1 MLKIIFLGKQNKRF
15 DKPSRNNLQSNTN
28 KSENSYSTSNNNNFS
43 MNLENESHH
52 EKDDVIIM
60 NETSSLNCESL
71 SNSYRQS
78 NSLYAE
84 EITVEHSVMIYKNIL
99 SSLEKIQLTSSEIAD
114 NISIKL
120 KEFNVFKNFSAKKFY
135 EFLIQAEINIYID
148 SFFDEGKNLLE
159 CMEFEELCENAVK
172 SPSAEIAKYALAWAL
187 NKENIT
193 EVVYLICT
201 KNETHGLDIKF
212 ALELLIIFSY
222 LIYKRKITIS
232 INRKHL
238 FVTFGEIL
246 NCFAQKLLKFLFFN
260 FSNHKRFCN

>member
-1 MLKIIFLGKQNKRF
+1 
-15 DKPSRNNLQSNTN
+15 
-28 KSENSYSTSNNNNFS
+28 
-43 MNLENESHH
+43 MNIETESHH
-52 EKDDVIIM
+52 EKEDVIIM
-60 NETSSLNCESL
+60 NETSNLNCEGL
-71 SNSYRQS
+71 SSSNRQS

-99 SSLEKIQLTSSEIAD
+99 SSIEKIQLTSSEIAD

-148 SFFDEGKNLLE
+148 SFFDEGRNLLE

-193 EVVYLICT
+193 EIVYLICT
-201 KNETHGLDIKF
+201 KSETHGLDIKF

-232 INRKHL
+232 VNRKHL
-238 FVTFGEIL
+238 FATFGEIL
-246 NCFAQKLLKFLFFN
+246 NCFAQKL
-260 FSNHKRFCN
+260 